1 MYTVHIWLTNQCN
14 MKCKYCY
21 VDKEAESIRMDD
33 ETIWNTVRFV
43 SSQIRTRKENNLKVH
58 FHGGEPLLEFEN
70 LKKIVGYFK
79 NDPDIKNA
87 SISYSMTTNGLLL
100 DSSNIDFICDT
111 INQLSVSI
119 DGRECTH
126 DRYRVRTDGS
136 GTFVP
141 VIEIVKELLSRNPLL
156 RLRMTVNPDTV
167 SELYK
172 NVEFLVSLGGKYIS
186 YNLNYES
193 TDWNEHHFEILENE
207 LKKISEYLLRL
218 NDSSI
223 SIGMIIDGNT
233 ILSKKG
239 KCGAGVNI
247 VSIYANGDI
256 YPCLLVTQNGEFK
269 IGTVLEGIDP
279 NKLEK
284 IMRVNE
290 QINPCCEG
298 CSYYSY
304 CKNTRCKIIN
314 KQETGDY
321 LSPLP
326 TRCAVENVIYRVMKY
341 NAVLREVQ
349 KIGID

>member
-1 MYTVHIWLTNQCN
+1 
-14 MKCKYCY
+14 
-21 VDKEAESIRMDD
+21 MDD

-172 NVEFLVSLGGKYIS
+172 NVEFLVSLGAS
-186 YNLNYES
+186 C
-193 TDWNEHHFEILENE
+193 
-207 LKKISEYLLRL
+207 
-218 NDSSI
+218 
-223 SIGMIIDGNT
+223 II
-233 ILSKKG
+233 
-239 KCGAGVNI
+239 
-247 VSIYANGDI
+247 
-256 YPCLLVTQNGEFK
+256 
-269 IGTVLEGIDP
+269 
-279 NKLEK
+279 
-284 IMRVNE
+284 
-290 QINPCCEG
+290 QI
-298 CSYYSY
+298 
-304 CKNTRCKIIN
+304 
-314 KQETGDY
+314 
-321 LSPLP
+321 
-326 TRCAVENVIYRVMKY
+326 
-341 NAVLREVQ
+341 
-349 KIGID
+349 

>member
-1 MYTVHIWLTNQCN
+1 M
-14 MKCKYCY
+14 
-21 VDKEAESIRMDD
+21 
-33 ETIWNTVRFV
+33 
-43 SSQIRTRKENNLKVH
+43 
-58 FHGGEPLLEFEN
+58 
-70 LKKIVGYFK
+70 
-79 NDPDIKNA
+79 
-87 SISYSMTTNGLLL
+87 
-100 DSSNIDFICDT
+100 
-111 INQLSVSI
+111 
-119 DGRECTH
+119 
-126 DRYRVRTDGS
+126 
-136 GTFVP
+136 
-141 VIEIVKELLSRNPLL
+141 
-156 RLRMTVNPDTV
+156 
-167 SELYK
+167 
-172 NVEFLVSLGGKYIS
+172 
-186 YNLNYES
+186 
-193 TDWNEHHFEILENE
+193 ENE

-304 CKNTRCKIIN
+304 CKNTR
-314 KQETGDY
+314 
-321 LSPLP
+321 
-326 TRCAVENVIYRVMKY
+326 
-341 NAVLREVQ
+341 
-349 KIGID
+349 